1 MVETKSTDRLEFL
14 AQKFD
19 VFETEAVSLDAKLAE
34 LKANEYHINSL
45 VNNDS
50 VLALIC
56 TKEINENIKTY
67 VSVSL
72 EVFSSI
78 IAADPTGNKSCVQWM
93 LNVFTRLL
101 LKGEF
106 ENAKRFV
113 IEDLPLAN
121 EYIKIFE
128 GNKRKK
134 KFKDFCSA
142 SYLNK
147 HIQDPTDI
155 NQYKSLSQLFDAVDP
170 FIVKNPTEMES
181 LLQRFVD
188 MKEAIMPIKD
198 RKFTLFIPLSLAA
211 SVAFNG
217 YANWCTTRPGNT
229 MFKRYTSDKRPDGKD
244 SNLYIIIN
252 NKFFT
257 EESNEM
263 YQIHFETN
271 QIKDRTNGS
280 NVNIFESVISQS
292 ESLSNYFYDE
302 LMGMAKL
309 VKTGLESNRY
319 LDYLIKFGFCESLF
333 EFIDAD
339 SPIIKFLGN
348 ENKREIPRLPDMSK
362 FKSLDQLML
371 IEVKLSELHP
381 SIGKLE
387 SLEMLILTNN
397 NLKALPSE
405 IGNLKMLTFLNITGN
420 KIEFIPDEIKYLDKS
435 NGGQLLRIAMKK
447 EEIGE
452 ENYKKLKRLLP
463 TTLLS

>member
-1 MVETKSTDRLEFL
+1 MVETKSIDRLEFL

-19 VFETEAVSLDAKLAE
+19 VFETDKESLDAKISG
-34 LKANEYHINSL
+34 LKSNGYFIIPLTHDEK
-45 VNNDS
+45 
-50 VLALIC
+50 VLALIY
-56 TKEINENIKTY
+56 TKDINDNIKKY

-72 EVFSSI
+72 EVFSEI
-78 IAADPTGNKSCVQWM
+78 ISADPSVNKSFVQWM
-93 LNVFTRLL
+93 LNIFTKFLL
-101 LKGEF
+101 NGKYD
-106 ENAKRFV
+106 NATRFV

-128 GNKRKK
+128 GNKRKN
-134 KFKDFCSA
+134 KFKEFCAA

-147 HIQDPTDI
+147 HVQDPTDI

-170 FIVKNPTEMES
+170 FIKKNPSEMES
-181 LLQRFVD
+181 LLMRFVN
-188 MKEAIMPIKD
+188 MNQAIIATKD
-198 RKFTLFIPLSLAA
+198 RKFTLFIPLSLEAC
-211 SVAFNG
+211 VAFNG
-217 YANWCTTRPGNT
+217 YANWCTTRPGNG
-229 MFKRYTSDKRPDGKD
+229 MFKSYTSNKRPDGKD
-244 SNLYIIIN
+244 SKLYIIIN
-252 NKFFT
+252 NKFFNN
-257 EESNEM
+257 ESNEL

-271 QIKDRTNGS
+271 QIKDRTNSS
-280 NVNIFESVISQS
+280 NVDIFESVISQS

-309 VKTGLESNRY
+309 VKNGLENNKY

-333 EFIDAD
+333 EFIDGN
-339 SPIIKFLGN
+339 SPVIKFLGN
-348 ENKREIPRLPDMSK
+348 SGKMEIPRLPDMSK
-362 FKSLDQLML
+362 FTSLDQLML

-397 NLKALPSE
+397 RLKSLPSE
-405 IGNLKMLTFLNITGN
+405 IGNLKNLTFLNITGN
-420 KIEFIPDEIKYLDKS
+420 KIEYIPEEIKYLDKS

-447 EEIGE
+447 DEIGE